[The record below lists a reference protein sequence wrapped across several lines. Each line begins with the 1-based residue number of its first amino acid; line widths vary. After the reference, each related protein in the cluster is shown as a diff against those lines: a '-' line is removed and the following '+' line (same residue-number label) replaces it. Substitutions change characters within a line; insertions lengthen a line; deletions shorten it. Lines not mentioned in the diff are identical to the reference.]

1 MSVWGEIRNKSL
13 GIEPRLENTEIIFP
27 IVRKVSPRVMS
38 VNLTPVK
45 PLAPPKGKLMY
56 MF

>member
-1 MSVWGEIRNKSL
+1 MSVWYDIRQKSL
-13 GIEPRLENTEIIFP
+13 GKEKRTEDTEIIFP

-38 VNLTPVK
+38 VNLMPVK
-45 PLAPPKGKLMY
+45 PLDPPKGKLMY